1 MKFKILLSMLVMF
14 SSLNSFAV
22 WNGLGLSDLGSGR
35 GSSGKGFYFS
45 LSAKGMLGTTA
56 SADNETVESRSSYVY
71 GGETVIGMTFSSFLV
86 GVAGE
91 YNLWKQKT
99 NPPEVSNTNASGT
112 QINVA
117 PVLGMALGGFL
128 LTFKPYLHS
137 TFAFSKEDA
146 NGNALSYKSPSF
158 PSYGIQLSYR
168 LGKNTFI
175 GVEYS
180 KVEYKTAISDGDET
194 TLSDDAKTTLSGMG
208 LVYGFKF

>member
-1 MKFKILLSMLVMF
+1 MKLKALLVFIAIL
-14 SSLNSFAV
+14 SSFNSFAQD
-22 WNGLGLSDLGSGR
+22 G
-35 GSSGKGFYFS
+35 GSSSKGFYFS
-45 LSAKGMLGTTA
+45 LAGKGMLGTTA

-71 GGETVIGMTFSSFLV
+71 GGETVIGMTFSSFLI

-99 NPPEVSNTNASGT
+99 KPSEVSNTNTSGT

-117 PVLGMALGGFL
+117 PVIGAALGGFL

-137 TFAFSKEDA
+137 TFTFSKEDP
-146 NGNALSYKSPSF
+146 NGNELSYKSPSF

-168 LGKNTFI
+168 LGTNSFI
-175 GVEYS
+175 GIEYN
-180 KVEYKTAISDGDET
+180 KVEYKTSIRDGQET
-194 TLSDDAKTTLSGMG
+194 ALSDDAKTTLSGMG